1 MPALLKP
8 KPAALAATLW
18 AVFNELE
25 TVPDLPPPGRVSLQV
40 MNKEDHEFLRVAGY
54 CRAGPLVVRVDIL
67 ERLIGQLRKRAAKGV
82 FAPDSELL
90 NLVGCTMQQ
99 MVGVLESLGYK
110 RVGDREDFCF
120 EPATRLLKNRKTPS
134 RQKPADRAG
143 PTEAS
148 PFAALKELSIGK

>member
-8 KPAALAATLW
+8 KPAALAAKLW

-40 MNKEDHEFLRVAGY
+40 MNKEELEFLRVAGY

-67 ERLIGQLRKRAAKGV
+67 ERLIGQLRKRAIKGV
-82 FAPDSELL
+82 FASDPDLL
-90 NLVGCTMQQ
+90 NLVGCTLEQ

-110 RVGDREDFCF
+110 RVVDREDFCF
-120 EPATRLLKNRKTPS
+120 EPVTRLLKNRKTPS
-134 RQKPADRAG
+134 RQKSTDRARR
-143 PTEAS
+143 TEGS
-148 PFAALKELSIGK
+148 PFAKLKELSIGK